1 MLVFN
6 FSLYKLD
13 LINIK
18 SCWWLIIKINCF
30 FEDLITSYLG

>member
-18 SCWWLIIKINCF
+18 SCWKLNTKYNWF
-30 FEDLITSYLG
+30 FEELINSYLG

>member
-13 LINIK
+13 LI
-18 SCWWLIIKINCF
+18 KI
-30 FEDLITSYLG
+30 LSHVGG